1 MLTWMQHHRKYL
13 IITIWIST
21 IALVGAVFVN
31 WGAYDFNLDRT
42 SNAAIV
48 GNEKI
53 SYNEFNTRY
62 NQIFNYYNQIS
73 NGSLD
78 ENNAEKIG
86 LKELALN
93 SLIEDKLLLNF
104 AKDLGLNSNDN
115 EIIEKLTQT
124 RAFQN
129 PIGEFN
135 KTIYYEILHANGF
148 MPKDYEK
155 ILSDEVII
163 DKLNKI
169 FNLPS
174 SESEIKM
181 LAIAYFMK
189 DSLSIAELNY
199 DKKNIKINEEELK
212 KFWEQQKEDY
222 KTSKTYE
229 ISTYFLP
236 LNDQNFS
243 EEELQKFY
251 NDANNRLNYKDQ
263 DGKILDFKLAKNKVA
278 KDYGLIKL
286 KNLANAKFLELK
298 NNKEKFQ
305 KDENISDLNIYYP
318 LDLLS
323 KIKTGD
329 LLRPV
334 RYKDGYMIIKINKIN
349 PIRIKTF
356 EEARNEILPLYLSE
370 KSKENLEKEAEERLK
385 DFKGENIGFVTRDSL
400 LSDIKM
406 DKNIFNNA
414 EFSYFLTNVF
424 NSDQNASYVLL
435 GDNKAV
441 LYKINKQ
448 KIDISDDKLNQH
460 YETLKQNLQILKSD
474 MIKQELINQ
483 LRKAYPIK
491 IYYKGK

>member
-31 WGAYDFNLDRT
+31 WGAYDFNLDRA

-163 DKLNKI
+163 DQLIK
-169 FNLPS
+169 FFSLPS

-251 NDANNRLNYKDQ
+251 NDANNRLNYEDQ
-263 DGKILDFKLAKNKVA
+263 YGKILDFKLAKNKVA

-305 KDENISDLNIYYP
+305 KDESISDLSIYYP

-483 LRKAYPIK
+483 LRKTYPIK